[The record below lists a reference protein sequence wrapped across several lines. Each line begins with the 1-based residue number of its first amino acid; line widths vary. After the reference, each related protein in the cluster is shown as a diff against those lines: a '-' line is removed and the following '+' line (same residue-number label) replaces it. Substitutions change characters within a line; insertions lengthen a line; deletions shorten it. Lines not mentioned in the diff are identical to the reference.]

1 MELNHQSTLDGKR
14 TKLIME
20 KSFFNAKVKAQFNI
34 IYNENKLPD
43 LNLKGSFLKFIW
55 NKGVTDVLIKLDNQE
70 KVLYSNQIICTTYLQ
85 HIGVINNQED
95 VVVLLFNREFYCV
108 HTNDSEVSCNGLL
121 FFGSN
126 QTPVIQL
133 NQHEVQI
140 LSYLISVL
148 KEEFEIVDGNREE
161 MLRILLKRFIILC
174 TRLAKQQMFKGEI
187 SAKEVDVVRSFNVLV
202 EQHYKEF
209 KKVSDYASLMN
220 KSPKTIANIFNQY
233 AELSPLQV
241 IHQRII
247 IEAERLFNYSN
258 KSAKQIG
265 QELGFD
271 DASQFS
277 KFFKN
282 ATGKTI
288 SQYRNE

>member
-1 MELNHQSTLDGKR
+1 
-14 TKLIME
+14 ME

-34 IYNENKLPD
+34 IYDENKLPD

-55 NKGVTDVLIKLDNQE
+55 NKGASDVLIKLDNQE

-161 MLRILLKRFIILC
+161 MLRILLKRFIIRC

-202 EQHYKEF
+202 EQHYKEL
-209 KKVSDYASLMN
+209 KKVSDYASLMS

-233 AELSPLQV
+233 AECTPLQV

-247 IEAERLFNYSN
+247 IEAERLFNYTN

-282 ATGKTI
+282 ATGKSI